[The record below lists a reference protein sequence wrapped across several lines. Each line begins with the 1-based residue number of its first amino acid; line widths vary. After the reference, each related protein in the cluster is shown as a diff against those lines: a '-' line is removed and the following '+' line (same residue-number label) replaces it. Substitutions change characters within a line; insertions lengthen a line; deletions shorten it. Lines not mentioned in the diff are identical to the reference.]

1 MRNDHYICQRYEKK
15 LELSELQTE
24 HYYHEQN
31 EQMVIL
37 AQTKSASIVLLRQG
51 RVTIRSGKHTVE
63 ANAGDIL
70 SFPKGI
76 FYRAEWE
83 GTPMLEFYSIHY
95 KQPINISG
103 NMLSRLQRISKKPE
117 DADERFSEIHSLL
130 SDESGKN
137 ETSRSWRAIGL
148 FCQLY
153 SEILPQLETQNNFCP
168 DVLITALQYIEKNF
182 REDFDMKRL
191 AAESLISESRL
202 YYLFRH
208 HLDTTPVQ
216 FRTELRVYEASKL
229 LTETKLTIE
238 AISENCGFN
247 SSNYFRTIFHEI
259 TGLSPSEYRRRGC
272 IWEI

>member
-1 MRNDHYICQRYEKK
+1 MWNDKYVCPRYEKK
-15 LELSELQTE
+15 LDLIEIQTE

-31 EQMVIL
+31 KQMVVVT
-37 AQTKSASIVLLRQG
+37 QTASASIALLRQG
-51 RVTIRSGKHTVE
+51 SVTIRSGKHTFE

-95 KQPINISG
+95 KQPINVSG
-103 NMLSRLQRISKKPE
+103 NMLSRLQRVSIKPE
-117 DADERFSEIHSLL
+117 DAEERFSEIHSLL
-130 SDESGKN
+130 SDECSEN
-137 ETSRSWRAIGL
+137 EAVRSWRAIGM

-153 SEILPQLETQNNFCP
+153 ADILPQLETQNNFCP
-168 DVLITALQYIEKNF
+168 DVLIAALQYIENNF
-182 REDFDMKRL
+182 REDFDIKRL
-191 AAESLISESRL
+191 AAECLISESRL

>member
-37 AQTKSASIVLLRQG
+37 AQTQSASIVLLRQG

-103 NMLSRLQRISKKPE
+103 KILSRIQRITTNPS
-117 DADERFSEIHSLL
+117 DADKYFSEIHSLL
-130 SDESGKN
+130 SDERCDN
-137 ETSRSWRAIGL
+137 EAQLSWRAIGL

-182 REDFDMKRL
+182 REDFDIKRL

-216 FRTELRVYEASKL
+216 FRTELRVFEASKL

-238 AISENCGFN
+238 EISEHCGFN